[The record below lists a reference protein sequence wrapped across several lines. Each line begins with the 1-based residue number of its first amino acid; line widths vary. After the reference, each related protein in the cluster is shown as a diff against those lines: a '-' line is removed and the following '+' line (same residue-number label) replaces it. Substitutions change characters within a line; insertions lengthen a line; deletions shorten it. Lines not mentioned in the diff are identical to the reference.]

1 MTTNGGTTQEVRDD
15 TDDDEDVVCTSVDKL
30 NDIDLTSQM
39 AQWTIAAC
47 GKKYGGQELD
57 SMDLV

>member
-1 MTTNGGTTQEVRDD
+1 MEVRDD